1 MKKIALLGYG
11 TVGSG
16 VFELI
21 SKNQH
26 KLLKKYDKNIVI
38 DKILVRSL
46 KKYSALEHSKLFTT
60 DFQEIVH
67 YNPDVVIEVMGGI
80 EPAFSYIKQFLAK
93 GVNVIT
99 ANKDLIAEHG
109 DELIQLAQDNGVLL
123 KYEASVGGGIPVL
136 KAIQESLRGN
146 HFDGIQAVI
155 NGTTNF
161 ILTKMHNENMA
172 YDDALALAQE
182 LGFAESDP
190 TSDVCGFDAGRKLAI
205 MSSLAYEKSINWSIM
220 PIEGITEIESIDIEN
235 AKLLNSKLKLVALS
249 SYEDNHFYGA
259 VRPVYVNASSPFGL
273 LDNEFNGV
281 RLTGDAVGAIH
292 FLGKGAGKL
301 PTASAVYGD
310 LVDVIQ
316 DIKLRPNVQLDSN
329 FTTYQTFP
337 YKAEWA
343 IRVSG
348 IDLMEIMHCLTDV
361 FKDNKLRIEKGHSS
375 KDILAVVEESSEDK
389 LITKMNMLFSNP
401 YVETIKHFLMLDS
414 INTD

>member
-1 MKKIALLGYG
+1 MKKVALLGFG

-21 SKNQH
+21 SKNHH
-26 KLLKKYDKNIVI
+26 KIQKKYNKNIVLE
-38 DKILVRSL
+38 KILVRSL
-46 KKYSALEHSKLFTT
+46 NRYKDLPNFKLFTD
-60 DFQEIVH
+60 DFDDILA
-67 YNPDVVIEVMGGI
+67 YGPDVVIEVMGGV
-80 EPAFSYIKQFLAK
+80 EPAYEYIKHFLSK
-93 GVNVIT
+93 GVDVIT

-109 DELIQLAQDNGVLL
+109 NELIQLAQDNKVLL
-123 KYEASVGGGIPVL
+123 KYEASVGGGIPIL

-161 ILTKMHNENMA
+161 ILTKMHNEGMDYDMA
-172 YDDALALAQE
+172 LKIAQD
-182 LGFAESDP
+182 LGFAEADP

-205 MSSLAYEKSINWSIM
+205 MSSLAYEKNIKWSIM

-235 AKLLNSKLKLVALS
+235 AKLLESKVKLVAIS
-249 SYEDNHFYGA
+249 RCEEYCFYGA
-259 VRPVYVNASSPFGL
+259 VRPVYVAKTSAFGL

-281 RLTGDAVGAIH
+281 QLTGDAVGTVH

-316 DIKLRPNVQLDSN
+316 DIQLRPQVQFDSN
-329 FTTYQTFP
+329 FNACQTLP
-337 YKAEWA
+337 YKAQWA

-348 IDLMEIMHCLTDV
+348 IDMMEIIHCLMDV
-361 FKDNKLRIEKGHSS
+361 FKNNKLRIEKGHSS
-375 KDILAVVEESSEDK
+375 KDILAVVEEVNEDM
-389 LITKMNMLFSNP
+389 LITKLNMLFSNP
-401 YVETIKHFLMLDS
+401 YVEKIKHFLILDS
-414 INTD
+414 LQ

>member
-21 SKNQH
+21 IKNQP
-26 KLLKKYDKNIVI
+26 KIMKKYDKHIVLE
-38 DKILVRSL
+38 KILVRSL
-46 KKYSALEHSKLFTT
+46 KKYDSLEHISLFTT
-60 DFQEIVH
+60 DFQDVLD
-67 YNPDVVIEVMGGI
+67 YSPDVVIEVMGGI
-80 EPAFSYIKQFLAK
+80 EPAFSYIKEFLSK

-109 DELIQLAQDNGVLL
+109 DELIQLAHDSGALL
-123 KYEASVGGGIPVL
+123 KYEASVGGGIPIL

-161 ILTKMHNENMA
+161 ILTKMHNEGMA
-172 YDDALALAQE
+172 YDDALEIAKE

-190 TSDVCGFDAGRKLAI
+190 TSDVCGYDSGRKLAI

-220 PIEGITEIESIDIEN
+220 PIEGITKIERIDIEN

-249 SYEDNHFYGA
+249 YFEDNQFYGA
-259 VRPVYVNASSPFGL
+259 VRPVFISTSSPLGL

-281 RLTGDAVGAIH
+281 KLTGDAVGAVH

-310 LVDVIQ
+310 LIDIIQ
-316 DIKLRPNVQLDSN
+316 DINLRPQIQLDSN
-329 FTTYQTFP
+329 FRTHQTLP

-348 IDLMEIMHCLTDV
+348 IDLTEIMHCLADV
-361 FKDNKLRIEKGHSS
+361 FKDNKLRIEKKQSS
-375 KDILAVVEESSEDK
+375 KDILAVVEENSEDQLIIK
-389 LITKMNMLFSNP
+389 LNMLFSSP
-401 YVETIKHFLMLDS
+401 YVETIKHFLILDT
-414 INTD
+414 INQ